1 MGGSV
6 IQLVGDD
13 PGLFGQGGLFGD
25 GTRGAGSG
33 LHHPNSGDFHEALG
47 DSLDGD
53 DTGGSSQIVVGFD
66 RYDLRQQPVR
76 REMPVHG
83 LITAV
88 RVGGKRLRGKL
99 IETQSQARHRQ
110 GADDQDQ

>member
-1 MGGSV
+1 M
-6 IQLVGDD
+6 
-13 PGLFGQGGLFGD
+13 
-25 GTRGAGSG
+25 
-33 LHHPNSGDFHEALG
+33 
-47 DSLDGD
+47 
-53 DTGGSSQIVVGFD
+53 VGFD

-99 IETQSQARHRQ
+99 IET
-110 GADDQDQ
+110 